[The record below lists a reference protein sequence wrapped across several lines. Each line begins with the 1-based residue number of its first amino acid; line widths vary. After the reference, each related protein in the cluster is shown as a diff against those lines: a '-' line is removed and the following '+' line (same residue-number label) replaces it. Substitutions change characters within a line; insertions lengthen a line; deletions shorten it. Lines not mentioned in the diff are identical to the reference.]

1 MAQAWREFLVL
12 EPVAHAEHEPTHR
25 AARHPGLTWHDHL
38 VMLLHIAAE
47 IEHGLMVQYLYA
59 AYSLGG
65 PDAATP
71 KRQALIK
78 HWQSSLLKVAK
89 EEMGH
94 LLTVQNILC
103 LLGAPVHFGRED
115 YPWSVPYYPYPFR
128 LEKLT
133 RSSLACYVHAE
144 MPPHI
149 IGLLKKHPDLAR
161 HFAHFLDKDKA
172 EIARLIAERRQGR
185 AHTVAA
191 VYDEI
196 IDIIGSEHLIPNSAF
211 NEESYVCQASWDDWG
226 RGYGPEP
233 RLLDTSGTPIDDP
246 HRQREANVII
256 VRAASRTEALAAL
269 KAIGSQGEA
278 IHLRS
283 KRTDE
288 LSHFERF
295 LKIFQK
301 FPEDWIPTRDIPD
314 NPTTRIVGK
323 RKATHTD
330 KGSYVDKTTYIDNA
344 YARDWATLFNYRY
357 RLLLTCL
364 SRSFRL
370 ARTVRAGEPN
380 LRGMVMH
387 RAFGEMYNIKTIAG
401 IIVRLPLHKAGAQG
415 ESAGFA
421 GPPFEMPYTLTLP
434 ESEAEAWREH
444 RELLQGSIAV
454 MELLLEKAAAAE
466 RDYLL
471 ALRDLDRR
479 TIASIG
485 ALLGEGSK
493 RK

>member
-1 MAQAWREFLVL
+1 MAHGWRQFLVL
-12 EPVAHAEHEPTHR
+12 EAPPVEAPVDGLPTSR
-25 AARHPGLTWHDHL
+25 AAKHPGLTWHDHL
-38 VMLLHIAAE
+38 VMLLHVAAE

-59 AYSLGG
+59 AYSLGDRDMAD
-65 PDAATP
+65 PE
-71 KRQALIK
+71 RQAILK
-78 HWQSSLLKVAK
+78 RWQSSLLKVAK

-103 LLGAPVHFGRED
+103 LIGAPVHFGREN
-115 YPWSVPYYPYPFR
+115 YPWTVPYYPYPFR

-149 IGLLKKHPDLAR
+149 TAMLKKYPELSR
-161 HFAHFLDKDKA
+161 RFKNFVETDKA
-172 EIARLIAERRQGR
+172 EIARLIKERAPGHI
-185 AHTVAA
+185 HTVAA
-191 VYDEI
+191 IYDEI
-196 IDIIGSEHLIPNSAF
+196 IGIIANENLIPDSAF
-211 NEESYVCQASWDDWG
+211 DEESYAAQASWDDWG
-226 RGYGPEP
+226 RSYGPEP
-233 RLLDTSGTPIDDP
+233 RRLHPSGAAAEDP

-256 VRAASRTEALAAL
+256 MRAATRTDALEAL

-278 IHLRS
+278 IHLET

-295 LKIFQK
+295 LKIFQE
-301 FPEDWIPTRDIPD
+301 FPDPKDWVPARDIPD
-314 NPTTRIVGK
+314 NPTTRK
-323 RKATHTD
+323 FDSEDA
-330 KGSYVDKTTYIDNA
+330 TYIDND

-364 SRSFRL
+364 THSFRL
-370 ARTVRAGEPN
+370 ARTAKAGEPN

-401 IIVRLPLHKAGAQG
+401 ILVGLDLHKEGAQ
-415 ESAGFA
+415 ETASKFA
-421 GPPFEMPYTLTLP
+421 GPPFEMPYSLTLP
-434 ESEAEAWREH
+434 DAEVEAWRLHQEF
-444 RELLQGSIAV
+444 LNGSIAV
-454 MELLLEKAAAAE
+454 TELLLETTTATG

-471 ALRDLDRR
+471 ALKDLDRR
-479 TIASIG
+479 AIAAIDAVLDG
-485 ALLGEGSK
+485 LGSK

>member
-1 MAQAWREFLVL
+1 MAHGWRQFLVL
-12 EPVAHAEHEPTHR
+12 EAVPGEAHEPTSR
-25 AARHPGLTWHDHL
+25 AAKHPGLTWHDHL
-38 VMLLHIAAE
+38 VMLLHVAAE

-65 PDAATP
+65 PDAQTP
-71 KRQALIK
+71 ERHAIIKR
-78 HWQSSLLKVAK
+78 WQTSILKVAK

-103 LLGAPVHFGRED
+103 LLGAPAHFGRED

-149 IGLLKKHPDLAR
+149 TAMLKKYPELSRRLKD
-161 HFAHFLDKDKA
+161 FTDTDKA
-172 EIARLIAERRQGR
+172 EIARLIKAR
-185 AHTVAA
+185 ASGPVHTVAA
-191 VYDEI
+191 IYDEI
-196 IDIIGSEHLIPNSAF
+196 VDIIRNEHLIPDSAF
-211 NEESYVCQASWDDWG
+211 DEESYGYQASWDDWG

-233 RLLDTSGTPIDDP
+233 RLLDPSGSAPDDP
-246 HRQREANVII
+246 QRQREANVII
-256 VRAASRTEALAAL
+256 MRAATRTEALAAL

-278 IHLRS
+278 IHLAP

-295 LKIFQK
+295 LKIFQE
-301 FPEDWIPTRDIPD
+301 FPDDWAPARDIPD
-314 NPTTRIVGK
+314 NPTTRK
-323 RKATHTD
+323 FDSKDAA
-330 KGSYVDKTTYIDNA
+330 YIDNDT
-344 YARDWATLFNYRY
+344 ARDWGTLFNYRY

-364 SRSFRL
+364 THSFRL
-370 ARTVRAGEPN
+370 ARLAQAGEPN

-387 RAFGEMYNIKTIAG
+387 RVFGEMYNIKTIAG
-401 IIVRLPLHKAGAQG
+401 IIVGLELHRPGTPAKGPQ
-415 ESAGFA
+415 FA
-421 GPPFEMPYTLTLP
+421 GPPFEMSYSLTLP
-434 ESEAEAWREH
+434 DTEADAWRVH
-444 RELLQGSIAV
+444 REFLQGS
-454 MELLLEKAAAAE
+454 MEVGKLLLEKATGAG

-471 ALRDLDRR
+471 ALKTLDLQA
-479 TIASIG
+479 IASID
-485 ALLGEGSK
+485 ALLAGQGSK

>member
-1 MAQAWREFLVL
+1 MAQAWQQFLVL
-12 EPVAHAEHEPTHR
+12 EPVPSAEDEPTSR
-25 AARHPGLTWHDHL
+25 AAKHPGLTWHDHL
-38 VMLLHIAAE
+38 VMLLHVAAE

-71 KRQALIK
+71 ERQTLIK
-78 HWQSSLLKVAK
+78 HWQTSLLKVAK

-103 LLGAPVHFGRED
+103 LIGAPVHFAREN
-115 YPWSVPYYPYPFR
+115 YPWTVPYYPYPFR

-149 IGLLKKHPDLAR
+149 TAMLKKYPELSRRFKD
-161 HFAHFLDKDKA
+161 FAEKDKA
-172 EIARLIAERRQGR
+172 EIDRLVKERARGQI
-185 AHTVAA
+185 HTVAA
-191 VYDEI
+191 IYDEI
-196 IDIIGSEHLIPNSAF
+196 VRIIGNEHLIPDSAF
-211 NEESYVCQASWDDWG
+211 DEESYVCQASWDDWG
-226 RGYGPEP
+226 RGYGPELR
-233 RLLDTSGTPIDDP
+233 RLDAGGSSAQDP
-246 HRQREANVII
+246 ERQREASLLIM
-256 VRAASRTEALAAL
+256 RAATRSEALTAL

-278 IHLRS
+278 IHLEQ

-295 LKIFQK
+295 LKIFQQ
-301 FPEDWIPTRDIPD
+301 FPDDWAPARDIPD
-314 NPTTRIVGK
+314 NPTTRQFNK
-323 RKATHTD
+323 DDA
-330 KGSYVDKTTYIDNA
+330 TYIEND
-344 YARDWATLFNYRY
+344 YARDWGTLFNYRY

-364 SRSFRL
+364 AHSFRL
-370 ARTVRAGEPN
+370 QRQVQAGEPN

-401 IIVRLPLHKAGAQG
+401 IIVGLDLHKEGAPG
-415 ESAGFA
+415 GSPRFA
-421 GPPFEMPYTLTLP
+421 GPPFEMPFTLTLP
-434 ESEAEAWREH
+434 EAEADAWRLH
-444 RELLQGSIAV
+444 REFLQGSIDV
-454 MELLLEKAAAAE
+454 TELLLGQAAGAE

-471 ALRDLDRR
+471 ALEALDRR
-479 TIASIG
+479 AIAAID
-485 ALLGEGSK
+485 ALLDGQGSR

>member
-1 MAQAWREFLVL
+1 MAQAWRQFLVL
-12 EPVAHAEHEPTHR
+12 EPAPSAEHEPTSR
-25 AARHPGLTWHDHL
+25 AAKHPGLTWHDHL
-38 VMLLHIAAE
+38 VMLLHVAAE

-65 PDAATP
+65 PDATATP
-71 KRQALIK
+71 ERQTLIK
-78 HWQSSLLKVAK
+78 HWQASLLKVAK

-103 LLGAPVHFGRED
+103 LIGAPIHFGRED
-115 YPWSVPYYPYPFR
+115 YPWTVPYYPYPFR

-149 IGLLKKHPDLAR
+149 TAMLKKYPELSR
-161 HFAHFLDKDKA
+161 RFKEFTEKDKA
-172 EIARLIAERRQGR
+172 EIERLIKAR
-185 AHTVAA
+185 AKGPIHTVAA

-196 IDIIGSEHLIPNSAF
+196 IGIIGNEELIPGSTF
-211 NEESYVCQASWDDWG
+211 NEESYVHQASWDDWG

-233 RLLDTSGTPIDDP
+233 RQLDASGSPAGDP
-246 HRQREANVII
+246 ERQREASLLIM
-256 VRAASRTEALAAL
+256 RAATRTEALKAL

-278 IHLRS
+278 IHLEP

-295 LKIFQK
+295 LKIFQQ
-301 FPEDWIPTRDIPD
+301 FPEDWVPARDIPD
-314 NPTTRIVGK
+314 NPTTRK
-323 RKATHTD
+323 FNTD
-330 KGSYVDKTTYIDNA
+330 DAVYIEND
-344 YARDWATLFNYRY
+344 YARDWGALFNYRY
-357 RLLLTCL
+357 RQLLTCL
-364 SRSFRL
+364 THSFRL
-370 ARTVRAGEPN
+370 QRLAQAGEPN

-387 RAFGEMYNIKTIAG
+387 RVFGEMYNIKTIAG
-401 IIVRLPLHKAGAQG
+401 IIVGLDLNKEGAQG
-415 ESAGFA
+415 GSPRFA

-434 ESEAEAWREH
+434 DAEPDVWRLHQEF
-444 RELLQGSIAV
+444 LQGSIDVA
-454 MELLLEKAAAAE
+454 ELLLKKAAGTE

-471 ALRDLDRR
+471 ALKELDRQA
-479 TIASIG
+479 IASID
-485 ALLGEGSK
+485 ALLDGQGSR